1 MEFFTSSPITS
12 SLLLANVVASMI
24 GFGTTD
30 FINQNSLWIRPI
42 REQGQWH
49 RVITSGFLHVNGAH
63 LFVNML
69 TLYFFGPPLETVF
82 GSTGFAIL
90 YFGSLLGGS
99 FWEIVD
105 KSRQPDYRAIGASGA
120 ISGLMSAVGILFP
133 FATIYL
139 MFAVPVWAGLYAL
152 AFIVIS
158 FIYSQRENTMIAH
171 GAHLG
176 GAVAGIVLTL
186 VLKPDA
192 FGRLMDQIAQQFG

>member
-1 MEFFTSSPITS
+1 MEFLFASPVTFG
-12 SLLLANVVASMI
+12 LLLANLIASFV
-24 GFGTTD
+24 GFSYPD
-30 FINQNSLWIRPI
+30 FVNQNSLWIRPI
-42 REQGQWH
+42 REQQQWH
-49 RVITSGFLHVNGAH
+49 RVLTSGFLHVNGAH

-69 TLYFFGPPLETVF
+69 TLYFFGPPLEAQF
-82 GSTGFAIL
+82 GSTSFAIL

-99 FWEIVD
+99 IWEIVD
-105 KSRQPDYRAIGASGA
+105 KGNRPDYRAIGASGA

-139 MFAVPVWAGLYAL
+139 MFALPVWAGLYAL

-158 FIYSQRENTMIAH
+158 FIYSRREDAMIAH

-186 VLKPDA
+186 VLKPHA
-192 FGRLMDQIAQQFG
+192 FGDLLAQIASKFG

>member
-1 MEFFTSSPITS
+1 MDFFTTAPVTF

-24 GFGTTD
+24 GFSSPD
-30 FINQNSLWIRPI
+30 FVNQNSLWIRPI
-42 REQGQWH
+42 REQQQWH
-49 RVITSGFLHVNGAH
+49 RALTSGFLHVNGAH

-69 TLYFFGPPLETVF
+69 TLYYFGPPLEGTF
-82 GSTGFAIL
+82 GSTGFALL

-105 KSRQPDYRAIGASGA
+105 KAARPDYRAIGASGA

-139 MFAVPVWAGLYAL
+139 MFALPIWAGLYAL
-152 AFIVIS
+152 LFIIIS
-158 FIYSQRENTMIAH
+158 FIYSRKENAMIAH

-176 GAVAGIVLTL
+176 GAIAGLFLTL
-186 VLKPDA
+186 VLRPDS
-192 FGRLMDQIAQQFG
+192 FGRLLDSIAQQFG

>member
-1 MEFFTSSPITS
+1 MDFFTAAPVTF

-24 GFGTTD
+24 GFSSAE

-42 REQGQWH
+42 REQNQWH
-49 RVITSGFLHVNGAH
+49 RALTSGFLHVNGAH

-69 TLYFFGPPLETVF
+69 TLYYFGPPLEAEF

-99 FWEIVD
+99 AWEIVD
-105 KSRQPDYRAIGASGA
+105 KGNQPDYRAIGASGA
-120 ISGLMSAVGILFP
+120 ISGLMSAVGLLFP

-139 MFAVPVWAGLYAL
+139 MFALPVWAGVYAL
-152 AFIVIS
+152 LFIVVS
-158 FIYSQRENTMIAH
+158 FIYSRRGGGMIAH

-176 GAVAGIVLTL
+176 GAISGLVLTL
-186 VLKPDA
+186 LLRPES
-192 FGRLMDQIAQQFG
+192 FSELLQQIAQKFG

>member
-1 MEFFTSSPITS
+1 MDFFTSAPITS
-12 SLLLANVVASMI
+12 SLLLANVIASMV
-24 GFGTTD
+24 GFSSTD

-49 RVITSGFLHVNGAH
+49 RVITSGFLHVNGMH

-69 TLYFFGPPLETVF
+69 TLYFFGPPLEAQF
-82 GSTGFAIL
+82 GAVGFSIL

-105 KSRQPDYRAIGASGA
+105 KSGRPDYRAIGASGA
-120 ISGLMSAVGILFP
+120 ISGLMSAVGLLFP

-139 MFAVPVWAGLYAL
+139 MFAIPVWAGLYAL
-152 AFIVIS
+152 LFIVIS
-158 FIYSQRENTMIAH
+158 FVYSRREDAMIAH

-176 GAVAGIVLTL
+176 GAIAGLVLTL
-186 VLKPDA
+186 LLKPESFNDLLA
-192 FGRLMDQIAQQFG
+192 QIAQKFG

>member
-12 SLLLANVVASMI
+12 SLLLANVIASLI
-24 GFGTTD
+24 GFSSSE

-42 REQGQWH
+42 RENGQWH
-49 RVITSGFLHVNGAH
+49 RVVTSGFLHVNGAH

-69 TLYFFGPPLETVF
+69 TLFFFGPPLESVF
-82 GSTGFAIL
+82 GPVGFLVL

-99 FWEIVD
+99 AWEIVD
-105 KSRQPDYRAIGASGA
+105 KNNRPDYRAIGASGA
-120 ISGLMSAVGILFP
+120 ISGLMSAVGLLFP

-158 FIYSQRENTMIAH
+158 FIYSRREDAMIAH

-176 GAVAGIVLTL
+176 GAIAGLVLTL
-186 VLKPDA
+186 LLRPES
-192 FGRLMDQIAQQFG
+192 FGELLQQFAQKFG

>member
-1 MEFFTSSPITS
+1 MDFFTSAPVTS
-12 SLLLANVVASMI
+12 SLLLANIVASMI
-24 GFGTTD
+24 GFGASD

-49 RVITSGFLHVNGAH
+49 RVLTSGFLHVNGMH

-69 TLYFFGPPLETVF
+69 TLFYFGPPLESVF

-99 FWEIVD
+99 FWEVID
-105 KSRQPDYRAIGASGA
+105 KRGDPDYRAIGASGA

-133 FATIYL
+133 FALIYL
-139 MFAVPVWAGLYAL
+139 MFAIPIWAGLYAL
-152 AFIVIS
+152 LFIVIS
-158 FIYSQRENTMIAH
+158 FVFSQRENTMIAH

-176 GAVAGIVLTL
+176 GAVSGVALTL
-186 VLKPDA
+186 LLRPES
-192 FGRLMDQIAQQFG
+192 FSQLLDQIARQFG